1 MGRQEANPLRV
12 QRILWLLEYL
22 RKYSAPKHP
31 VQLRDIDA
39 YFKKQEMEQALVDTK
54 TRHKQIEDLAKALNN
69 DIWDHPREWKEFR
82 ICYDEIAPG
91 AKKRKSGYS
100 TITNLFYRHEFTDK
114 EIDELEEGILFLPT
128 LKTAQRTHL
137 IRKVEENLAPVFHH
151 RKTEFIQTLYR
162 PAAVDQEQLYDN
174 LSLLQEAI
182 QKKRKIRYQF
192 NGYDRLK
199 RLVPVRMERYTMS
212 PYYIVAYS
220 GRYYLLGVTDGYSD
234 LSVWRVDLMSG
245 IEITEHPA
253 QRKQDAGVPVRW
265 DEKFPYEHLNMF
277 FDQPEEITL
286 RVRNQKRSADPDS
299 ALRPG
304 YTFLYDWFG
313 PTFRYI
319 RTEEEAPYDDIVK
332 VRCSPEAMVHWALQY
347 SDRVEVLEPTDL
359 RKRIAD
365 EVQCLG
371 EKYINSERESD
382 THQ

>member
-1 MGRQEANPLRV
+1 MGKQESNPLRV
-12 QRILWLLEYL
+12 QRLLWLLEYL
-22 RKYSAPKHP
+22 RKYSAPEHP
-31 VQLRDIDA
+31 VQLRDIDT
-39 YFKKQEMEQALVDTK
+39 YFKEQDMGQALVDKK
-54 TRHKQIEDLAKALNN
+54 TRHKQIKDLAKALNN
-69 DIWDHPREWKEFR
+69 DRWDHPLEWKESR

-100 TITNLFYRHEFTDK
+100 TITNLFYRHEFTDE

-128 LKTAQRTHL
+128 LKTAQRMHL
-137 IRKVEENLAPVFHH
+137 IRKVEEHLAPVFH
-151 RKTEFIQTLYR
+151 RTKTAFIQTLYR

-199 RLVPVRMERYTMS
+199 RLVPVRTEPYTMS
-212 PYYIVAYS
+212 PYYIAAYG

-245 IEITEHPA
+245 MEITDQTA
-253 QRKQDAGVPVRW
+253 RRKQDAGVPARW

-286 RVRNQKRSADPDS
+286 RVRNKKRSADPDS

-319 RTEEEAPYDDIVK
+319 RTEEGYPYDDIVK

-347 SDRVEVLEPTDL
+347 SDRVEVLEPEDL
-359 RKRIAD
+359 REQIAGKIRD
-365 EVQCLG
+365 L
-371 EKYINSERESD
+371 EKKYLD
-382 THQ
+382 Y